1 MLKER
6 VIYHYIDE
14 NKNCAVSM
22 LEAASD
28 TYGLKVTKEAAAL
41 FTGFGGGMGCGITCG
56 ALSGA
61 IGALSG
67 MYPGLDRDACHELCT
82 GYVERLKAKLACD
95 SLVCNVIGPRYKV
108 PEKRCLE
115 AVLLAAEV
123 LEDYIDELKKAE
135 KK

>member
-41 FTGFGGGMGCGITCG
+41 FAGFGGGMVRNDDFISKGLCPE
-56 ALSGA
+56 AFSG
-61 IGALSG
+61 
-67 MYPGLDRDACHELCT
+67 
-82 GYVERLKAKLACD
+82 K
-95 SLVCNVIGPRYKV
+95 
-108 PEKRCLE
+108 
-115 AVLLAAEV
+115 
-123 LEDYIDELKKAE
+123 
-135 KK
+135 